1 LELYRIRFFYLPK
14 NEEAMVMKKMDY
26 QNVRGTQDY
35 LPEQEVTRRAIR
47 RTLEDTF
54 MAYGCKPL
62 ETPILNYTE
71 LMASKYAGGAEIL
84 QEMYTLTDRGERDLA
99 LRYDLTIPFAKV
111 VAMNP
116 SISMP
121 FKRYEIGKV
130 FRDGPIKAGRF
141 REFTQC
147 DVDIVGVASQ
157 AAEAELMMMAID
169 AFDKLNLQINIQ
181 YNNRKLLVGL
191 LQLFEVEQE
200 QMNRVILILDKMEKI
215 DQKTMLTE
223 LQELG
228 ISSNSINKIKQF
240 LEERTQINMAY
251 FNEYANENMLLQQG
265 LQELME
271 LTAYLNTLELS
282 EQCIFNPFLAR
293 GLEIYTGTIYEIF
306 LADEIIRSSIGSGG
320 RYDQAIG
327 GLLGSEQS
335 YATVGISFG
344 LDVIYTALELS
355 GKIEQNAPIADIYI
369 IPIGTE
375 KAALKLAAEL
385 RRKEYKVE
393 VELSGKKVKKAMEKA
408 NRENTQKLIVLGE
421 DEVTHNMYKIKE
433 MQSGKEEFVAFEF

>member
-1 LELYRIRFFYLPK
+1 
-14 NEEAMVMKKMDY
+14 MKKMDY

-54 MAYGCKPL
+54 MAYGCKPI

-84 QEMYTLTDRGERDLA
+84 QEMYTLRDRGERDLA
-99 LRYDLTIPFAKV
+99 LRYDLTIPFAKI

-116 SISMP
+116 SITMP

-147 DVDIVGVASQ
+147 DVDIVGVTSQ

-169 AFDKLNLQINIQ
+169 AFAKLNLQINIQ

-191 LQLFEVEQE
+191 LQLFEVEQQ
-200 QMNRVILILDKMEKI
+200 QMNHVILILDKIEKI
-215 DQKTMLTE
+215 DQKTMLSE
-223 LQELG
+223 LKELG
-228 ISSNSINKIKQF
+228 ISENSMTKIKQF
-240 LEERTQINMAY
+240 LEARPQINMAY
-251 FNEYANENMLLQQG
+251 FNEFANQNIILQQG
-265 LQELME
+265 IQELVE
-271 LTAYLNTLELS
+271 LTAYLNVLGLNEKCT
-282 EQCIFNPFLAR
+282 FNPFLAR

-306 LADEIIRSSIGSGG
+306 LADGTIRSSIGSGG

-327 GLLGSEQS
+327 GLLGSKEQL

-344 LDVIYTALELS
+344 LDVIYTALEVI
-355 GKIEQNAPIADIYI
+355 GRIEQNAPIVDIYI
-369 IPIGTE
+369 IPLGTE
-375 KAALKLAAEL
+375 KSALKLAATL
-385 RRKEYKVE
+385 RQHEYKVE

-408 NRENTQKLIVLGE
+408 NRENTPKVIVLGE
-421 DEVTHNMYKIKE
+421 DEVTQNIYKIKN
-433 MQSGKEEFVAFEF
+433 MQSGKEELIAFKF